1 MASAD
6 YRIEPDGLVID
17 FLSERS
23 TQRTP
28 PSSTGIH
35 VGARLAFKTK
45 HDTAEYVR
53 VAEREGFTF
62 EGKEFIAGY

>member
-6 YRIEPDGLVID
+6 YRIEPDGLVVA

-23 TQRTP
+23 AQRTP
-28 PSSTGIH
+28 ASSARIQ

-53 VAEREGFTF
+53 VAEREGLTF